1 MNHVPAPVATSVPH
15 RRIRRTHRLGVLA
28 VAIAAGVGLA
38 AAPVVLSATPAAA
51 AAGPATVTGV
61 SPNSGVQAAGTVVTI
76 AGTNLGAT
84 GTTTVSFGGTAATA
98 VTVNASGTSLVA
110 TAPVN
115 PNVGAGG
122 TSYGSTF
129 DITVNNGNGASATNK
144 SDRYTYE
151 YDTHTCGASPFSS
164 SCAATL
170 TGQETAPVTGSVVT
184 ASAGGANLIQVPVN
198 ATVTLDSG
206 DLGTPTGANFSLSTL
221 DVSTTPPNIIDNA
234 HSSTT
239 DTNTVTS
246 AVPAQER
253 FVAEADHC
261 PTQPTFPSA
270 PTVGCPLTPT
280 GGNSD
285 AIVVEWAAPTV
296 TSISPSA
303 GPLAGGTSVTITGTN
318 LNGATAVNFGGVAGT
333 GVVVNSATSVT
344 AVAPAGAAGTV
355 DVTVVTAARHH
366 AVTCAATSSPMRGA
380 RRFRR

>member
-15 RRIRRTHRLGVLA
+15 RRIRRTHRLGALA
-28 VAIAAGVGLA
+28 VAIAAGVGLV

-61 SPNSGVQAAGTVVTI
+61 SPGSGVQAGGTVVTI
-76 AGTNLGAT
+76 TGTNLGAT
-84 GTTTVSFGGTAATA
+84 GTTTVSFGGTAATG
-98 VTVNASGTSLVA
+98 VTVNANGTSLVA
-110 TAPVN
+110 TAPSN
-115 PNVGAGG
+115 PNAGVGTAF
-122 TSYGSTF
+122 GSTY

-151 YDTHTCGASPFSS
+151 YDNHDCGASPFSS

-170 TGQETAPVTGSVVT
+170 TAQETAPVTGTLVT
-184 ASAGGANLIQVPVN
+184 ASAGGADLIQVPVN
-198 ATVTLDSG
+198 ATVTLNSG
-206 DLGTPTGANFSLSTL
+206 DLGTVSGANFSLSTL
-221 DVSTTPPNIIDNA
+221 DVSTNPPTIEENA
-234 HSSTT
+234 QASTT
-239 DTNTVTS
+239 DTATVTS

-261 PTQPTFPSA
+261 PSQPTFPSA

-318 LNGATAVNFGGVAGT
+318 LTGATAVNFGGVAGT

-344 AVAPAGAAGTV
+344 AVAPRGGGRRRR
-355 DVTVVTAARHH
+355 RHGGDPGRH
-366 AVTCAATSSPMRGA
+366 LRHQ
-380 RRFRR
+380 RF